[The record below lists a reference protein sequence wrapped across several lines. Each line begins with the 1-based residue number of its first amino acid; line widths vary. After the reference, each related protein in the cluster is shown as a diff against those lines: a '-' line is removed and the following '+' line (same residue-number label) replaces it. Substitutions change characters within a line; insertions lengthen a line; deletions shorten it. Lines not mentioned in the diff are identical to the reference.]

1 MIEEY
6 IEDKAETWYQNHKEH
21 VEKLIKNSDVNFP
34 VRPSLEDMERPELWK
49 GMHWI
54 WFLEERNK

>member
-1 MIEEY
+1 MSDDYME
-6 IEDKAETWYQNHKEH
+6 KAEQWYKDHTEH
-21 VEKLIKNSDVNFP
+21 VKHLIKTSNINFP
-34 VRPSLEDMERPELWK
+34 IRPSLEDLSKPELWK